1 MYHGAP
7 ELLSQLPLCVTR
19 DSLCISEE
27 PFWTLSPSL
36 PLSLSMILG
45 ASAEEPHAPF
55 RAAAARMCMCQYVVF
70 GGGAWGAA
78 ADVYAVARRMH
89 PPSA

>member
-1 MYHGAP
+1 
-7 ELLSQLPLCVTR
+7 
-19 DSLCISEE
+19 
-27 PFWTLSPSL
+27 
-36 PLSLSMILG
+36 MILG

-78 ADVYAVARRMH
+78 ADVCGGAADASAFRLAGATLALSYNRMM
-89 PPSA
+89 P